1 MKNDFLPWQ
10 SHLQCGEFFWR
21 STYLDDCHGTR
32 PLFTVWHI
40 PRATF
45 RLPFC
50 PTRPQFRQSFVQS
63 SGSGGRLRRVA
74 RSLPPGGEVTPGV
87 QPKRKLVVSKGWT
100 RRGNP
105 STKGGVR
112 STSVPEY
119 ERRYHTHVG
128 ASEHGV
134 LTSGDFEDRHSLWH
148 KVPLC

>member
-1 MKNDFLPWQ
+1 MARLLP
-10 SHLQCGEFFWR
+10 S
-21 STYLDDCHGTR
+21 
-32 PLFTVWHI
+32 
-40 PRATF
+40 A
-45 RLPFC
+45 
-50 PTRPQFRQSFVQS
+50 
-63 SGSGGRLRRVA
+63 
-74 RSLPPGGEVTPGV
+74 GEVTLGV

-112 STSVPEY
+112 SISVPEY
-119 ERRYHTHVG
+119 ERRYYTYVG